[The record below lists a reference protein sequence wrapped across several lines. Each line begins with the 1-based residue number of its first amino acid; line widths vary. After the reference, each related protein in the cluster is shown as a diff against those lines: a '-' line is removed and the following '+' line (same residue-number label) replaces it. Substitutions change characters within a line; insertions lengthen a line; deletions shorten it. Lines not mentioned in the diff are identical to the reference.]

1 MTGLEKIQQFED
13 FDKGVEEK
21 QLEINEREKSFEE
34 YLIKLTNEFNKS
46 QESIKNEIKEIDR
59 QKHDYAKD
67 NPIIINLADLL
78 NELAK
83 ITHQKPEVNLIVN
96 MPFEDFKNYSE
107 STIEATFE
115 QFDKLSCKLAI
126 KLNNNRTFFDPYL
139 DFHFSN
145 QVYIHLIKRDENH
158 KNNCLLKLFKLNN
171 LLGKSIYINYDLDKI
186 LVELSLYD
194 IVMYEEVK
202 KAVIN
207 CLKPQEVK
215 GKTKLLEKY

>member
-1 MTGLEKIQQFED
+1 MK
-13 FDKGVEEK
+13 K
-21 QLEINEREKSFEE
+21 EREKSFKA
-34 YLIKLTNEFNKS
+34 YIAKLTKGFNESQAIITNEIEELSNKKYDF
-46 QESIKNEIKEIDR
+46 IKNKTV
-59 QKHDYAKD
+59 
-67 NPIIINLADLL
+67 IINLADLL
-78 NELAK
+78 DELAK
-83 ITHQKPEVNLIVN
+83 LTKIKPEVNLIVG
-96 MPFEDFKNYSE
+96 MPIDEFKNYSE

-145 QVYIHLIKRDENH
+145 QVYIHLIKRDGNH

-171 LLGKSIYINYDLDKI
+171 LLGKSIYNNYDLDKI

-202 KAVIN
+202 KAAIN

-215 GKTKLLEKY
+215 GKTKLSEKY

>member
-1 MTGLEKIQQFED
+1 MTDLEKIQQFED
-13 FDKGVEEK
+13 FDKVVEEK
-21 QLEINEREKSFEE
+21 QFE
-34 YLIKLTNEFNKS
+34 
-46 QESIKNEIKEIDR
+46 
-59 QKHDYAKD
+59 
-67 NPIIINLADLL
+67 
-78 NELAK
+78 
-83 ITHQKPEVNLIVN
+83 KPEVKLIVN
-96 MPFEDFKNYSE
+96 MQFENFKNYSE

-115 QFDKLSCKLAI
+115 QFDNLSCKLAI

-145 QVYIHLIKRDENH
+145 QVYYLIKRDGNH

-194 IVMYEEVK
+194 IVMYEKVK

-207 CLKPQEVK
+207 CLEPQEVK
-215 GKTKLLEKY
+215 GKTKLLERY

>member
-1 MTGLEKIQQFED
+1 MNDIEKLQKFED
-13 FDKGVEEK
+13 FDKNIEEK
-21 QLEINEREKSFEE
+21 QLEINEREKSFEI
-34 YLIKLTNEFNKS
+34 YLAKLTSEFNKS
-46 QESIKNEIKEIDR
+46 QESIKNEIKEIDK
-59 QKHDYAKD
+59 QKHDYTKE
-67 NPIIINLADLL
+67 NPIVINLADLL

-83 ITHQKPEVNLIVN
+83 ITNKKPEVNLIVN

-115 QFDKLSCKLAI
+115 QLDKLSCKLAI

-194 IVMYEEVK
+194 IVMYGEVK
-202 KAVIN
+202 QAVIN
-207 CLKPQEVK
+207 CLKKQETN
-215 GKTKLLEKY
+215 GKIKLLESY